1 MADAKLTP
9 AQTRSAQAAFVSQC
23 SLSSLQPSLPLGWPT
38 SPEIPPSPKKS
49 YRSSYVYPFQAEVVD
64 QAQVLAW
71 KDLSDFDLLLCL
83 VDFSNLRPVLAHLL
97 GWKSGR
103 GWQPFDPVS
112 LFLLVIWQIANRW
125 KRSQT
130 LRNLADPRYA
140 DYVRWFGFQNGVYP
154 SEGGLRYFLTCLGC
168 NSDADGESVQ
178 VKQGEVVVQVLVQEL
193 NALLVGAVG
202 VLRAA
207 KLLSAQAWEAALLCP
222 DGQIHDA
229 ASQNH
234 CISIT
239 ESCYQ
244 PCTPAQPR
252 SCPAKQ
258 KERRGC
264 ECDSLACAQICRHA
278 TPRDREARYVWYSG
292 SNQSTNHPNRSIRAE
307 DSQVEHGQGHYGYR
321 SLPLRLADPLRRFSV
336 TLLND
341 VRPANEH
348 EDLPSAA
355 LLLQL
360 KDRYPDLRL
369 DAVAGDAG
377 LGFESFLHTVYALR
391 ARRVVDLRHHAT
403 DRDKPLWPTRGYDD
417 RGRPVCNY
425 GYRLVSYGFERER
438 QRHKWC
444 CDQACLKGKP
454 PEVCLA
460 QVVYPPAECPY
471 QAQAYKHG
479 RVVAV
484 GERFADASIRLVRD
498 IPVNSTTWKAL
509 YRRARNAVEGRN
521 ASLEDWGLKR
531 MSVYGL
537 PRVKSLIFLA
547 DTLDT
552 LTTLARLVREATQ
565 AGCVD

>member
-9 AQTRSAQAAFVSQC
+9 PQMRATQAAFVDQC
-23 SLSSLQPSLPLGWPT
+23 SLVSLQPNLPLGWPT

-49 YRSSYVYPFQAEVVD
+49 YRSSYVYPFRAEVVD

-71 KDLSDFDLLLCL
+71 KDLSDFDLLLRL

-103 GWQPFDPVS
+103 GWQPFDPLS

-130 LRNLADPRYA
+130 LRNLADLRYA
-140 DYVRWFGFQNGVYP
+140 DYARTFGFQKGVYP

-178 VKQGEVVVQVLVQEL
+178 VEQGEVVVQVLVQEL

-207 KLLSAQAWEAALLCP
+207 KLLSEQAWQAALLCP

-229 ASQNH
+229 AAQVQ
-234 CISIT
+234 CISVT

-264 ECDSLACAQICRHA
+264 ECDSLACARVCRHA

-292 SNQSTNHPNRSIRAE
+292 SNQSADHPNRATKAE
-307 DSQVEHGQGHYGYR
+307 GSQREHGEGRYGYR
-321 SLPLRLADPLRRFSV
+321 SLPLRLADPVRRFGV

-360 KDRYPDLRL
+360 KDQYPDLRV

-377 LGFESFLHTVYALR
+377 LGFDSFLHTVYALR
-391 ARRVVDLRHHAT
+391 ARRVVDLRQH
-403 DRDKPLWPTRGYDD
+403 
-417 RGRPVCNY
+417 
-425 GYRLVSYGFERER
+425 
-438 QRHKWC
+438 RHRS
-444 CDQACLKGKP
+444 G
-454 PEVCLA
+454 
-460 QVVYPPAECPY
+460 QVV
-471 QAQAYKHG
+471 
-479 RVVAV
+479 VA
-484 GERFADASIRLVRD
+484 AA
-498 IPVNSTTWKAL
+498 
-509 YRRARNAVEGRN
+509 
-521 ASLEDWGLKR
+521 GLR
-531 MSVYGL
+531 
-537 PRVKSLIFLA
+537 
-547 DTLDT
+547 
-552 LTTLARLVREATQ
+552 
-565 AGCVD
+565 